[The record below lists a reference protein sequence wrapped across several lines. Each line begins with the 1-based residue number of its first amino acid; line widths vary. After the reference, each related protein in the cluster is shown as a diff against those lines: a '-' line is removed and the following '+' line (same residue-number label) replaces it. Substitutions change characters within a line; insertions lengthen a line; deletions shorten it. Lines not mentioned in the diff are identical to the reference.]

1 MIRKI
6 KKAFC
11 LKKEETRVKPDYKN
25 WMPKG
30 MVAAG
35 FILTAVLLALF
46 IIFGLTGIVHGAVKT
61 ILSVVFLAG
70 AVFCFGLSVWMALMF
85 RAFSYNGKRQMSK
98 RIIEGIADC
107 VKLPSGGAGLDVG
120 CGSGALAIAC
130 AKRNPQASFLGID
143 RWGKEYASFSKSL
156 CENNAKAE
164 GISNVSFLQ
173 GDAAKLDFPDESFD
187 AVVSNYVYHN
197 IPGDRQKLLFETLR
211 VLKKGGVFAIH
222 DIFSKGKYGDMQAFL
237 GKLKDMGFEK
247 AELIDTTDGRFMTKH
262 EAGWMALS
270 GSALLTGR
278 K

>member
-1 MIRKI
+1 MIRKL

-70 AVFCFGLSVWMALMF
+70 AVFCFGLSVWMLLMF

-107 VKLPSGGAGLDVG
+107 VKLPSGAFRCR
-120 CGSGALAIAC
+120 CGHRHR
-130 AKRNPQASFLGID
+130 KRRAYRP
-143 RWGKEYASFSKSL
+143 
-156 CENNAKAE
+156 
-164 GISNVSFLQ
+164 
-173 GDAAKLDFPDESFD
+173 
-187 AVVSNYVYHN
+187 
-197 IPGDRQKLLFETLR
+197 
-211 VLKKGGVFAIH
+211 
-222 DIFSKGKYGDMQAFL
+222 
-237 GKLKDMGFEK
+237 
-247 AELIDTTDGRFMTKH
+247 
-262 EAGWMALS
+262 
-270 GSALLTGR
+270 
-278 K
+278 